1 MIRSIFKTK
10 KAGTIFFSIFFLVA
24 ASCRNSGDKENKQ
37 SVDDYKNDDTI
48 VYNNR
53 VKQNTG
59 NGAFNSVTNI
69 ADEAAKERQEM
80 ILMQIDSTY
89 AAITSLDEVKQEMTD
104 LSPDGLSMAER
115 NKKSKAIF
123 TINIIQ
129 NELTRALDAS
139 ILANLRDRTEQ
150 LQGITKEL
158 EKNISHLQVVSQ
170 KLNKAA
176 QLIGRLTNILAM
188 GLSKGW
194 IKPPTPKGQSAEAVK
209 AGLK

>member
-1 MIRSIFKTK
+1 MIKGVFETK
-10 KAGTIFFSIFFLVA
+10 KLWAIFITLFILVVQ
-24 ASCRNSGDKENKQ
+24 SCSNSDDKESKQ
-37 SVDDYKNDDTI
+37 SVDDNKKDDTT

-53 VKQNTG
+53 VKRNAD
-59 NGAFNSVTNI
+59 NGAFNSVTNV

-139 ILANLRDRTEQ
+139 ILANLRVRTEQ

-158 EKNISHLQVVSQ
+158 ERNISHLQVVSQ

-194 IKPPTPKGQSAEAVK
+194 IKPPTPKGQSAESVK
-209 AGLK
+209 ADLK